1 MRRRAVA
8 SGIDLYSA
16 LRSST
21 RCARPSVA
29 GIMQVTAGC
38 DMPYLIKFNYFFQHH
53 QSLSKMLTHSLKV
66 PNEDKMRNAFSFRRA
81 SLPGT
86 ATGLAASG
94 NKPLARQCRN
104 RPERSNVH
112 CDRRAGIGDRFGL
125 EFLILYL
132 KITRQQG

>member
-1 MRRRAVA
+1 M
-8 SGIDLYSA
+8 
-16 LRSST
+16 
-21 RCARPSVA
+21 A

-86 ATGLAASG
+86 AVTGLAASG
-94 NKPLARQCRN
+94 KSYSPGN
-104 RPERSNVH
+104 
-112 CDRRAGIGDRFGL
+112 AGIARSEATSTATAARGSETAL
-125 EFLILYL
+125 VLSSSSCI
-132 KITRQQG
+132 